1 MSYINVQVNTRDLD
15 SEDLIEIIEERG
27 YSVTAPGQID
37 EDVEALHRTLDEI
50 HNLYDAFLHW
60 KDFGMKDSTFE
71 RDLKAFFDTTIDMRV
86 L

>member
-27 YSVTAPGQID
+27 FRVMAPGQID
-37 EDVEALHRTLDEI
+37 EDVESLHRQTDEI
-50 HNLYDAFLHW
+50 HNLYDAFLAW
-60 KDFGMKDSTFE
+60 YQFGIKNETFE
-71 RDLKAFFDTTIDMRV
+71 YQLKRFFEDTIDEKV

>member
-1 MSYINVQVNTRDLD
+1 MSFINVQINTHDLD
-15 SEDLIEIIEERG
+15 TDDLIEVVEQRG
-27 YSVTAPGQID
+27 FRVLAPGQID

-71 RDLKAFFDTTIDMRV
+71 RDLKFFFDTTIDKVV

>member
-15 SEDLIEIIEERG
+15 SEDLIEIVEERG
-27 YSVTAPGQID
+27 YRVMAPGQID

-50 HNLYDAFLHW
+50 HNLYHAFCAW
-60 KDFGMKDSTFE
+60 KDFGNKNENFE
-71 RDLKAFFDTTIDMRV
+71 RDLKSFFLETIDMKV

>member
-1 MSYINVQVNTRDLD
+1 MSYINVQINASDIDTD
-15 SEDLIEIIEERG
+15 ELINEVEERG
-27 YSVTAPGQID
+27 YRVMMPGEID
-37 EDVEALHRTLDEI
+37 EDVEVLHRTLDEI

-71 RDLKAFFDTTIDMRV
+71 RDLKTFFDTTIDKVV